1 MGCRKKRY
9 CLECHSEVVK
19 IVASDSDTR
28 LVTHVRNW
36 GAKGE
41 LEYVDL
47 PRRKMRYDPRNRCY
61 YHLKKF
67 LARKKTKALIARTE
81 QERR

>member
-9 CLECHSEVVK
+9 CLECKSEVTK

-41 LEYVDL
+41 RDYVEL
-47 PRRKMRYDPRNRCY
+47 PLRKMRYDPRNRCY

-67 LARKKTKALIARTE
+67 LARKETLALIKRTE
-81 QERR
+81 SERR